1 MTKKLPVSTLQNI
14 WFDAQQVGNADL
26 TLEQEYNDAVTSA
39 IINNQFG
46 SGAISEHLTQKVLFD
61 SSKVIGLLDGKKI
74 DPQLQP
80 ADAVYGNQLE
90 VELIDSNVAHNRA
103 VKVAIIG
110 LDFNNNLQYD
120 TFIFK
125 VNEKQYTKK
134 HYTNILMFLFNDI
147 LGPSDQ
153 SFNLGGKVLIR
164 ECKSFNLSRDP
175 IMVAQDMEPNLFFR
189 DFFVTGYSSI
199 LFLLRAALPLYNI
212 DNLNNLIFVDKI
224 NKILL

>member
-14 WFDAQQVGNADL
+14 WFDAQQVGNTDL

-46 SGAISEHLTQKVLFD
+46 SGAISEHLTQKILFD

-74 DPQLQP
+74 NPQLQP
-80 ADAVYGNQLE
+80 TDTVYGNQLE

-134 HYTNILMFLFNDI
+134 HYTNILMFLFNDV

-153 SFNLGGKVLIR
+153 SFNLGGKVLVR
-164 ECKSFNLSRDP
+164 ECKPFNLSKL
-175 IMVAQDMEPNLFFR
+175 ITL
-189 DFFVTGYSSI
+189 SS
-199 LFLLRAALPLYNI
+199 P
-212 DNLNNLIFVDKI
+212 
-224 NKILL
+224 